1 MASLPVPQAEGT
13 TYRKDS
19 SPTIEI
25 PDQTGSRRPA
35 APRQFADLQS
45 SSRDKLRWRTRCPP
59 ASTVWAGAP
68 PFRRS
73 AIESCVRSDASHRRP
88 RLCALPCSL
97 LAQAVGALRR
107 YLPAPHTRAMDK
119 LSPVGN
125 NCISSATSSVSPL
138 YVSLHASSPSTN
150 SRRDGLVLVLC

>member
-1 MASLPVPQAEGT
+1 
-13 TYRKDS
+13 YRKDS
-19 SPTIEI
+19 SPSIEI
-25 PDQTGSRRPA
+25 PDQIGSWRPA
-35 APRQFADLQS
+35 AGGATTGCRPAVLLTGQAAFAVRS
-45 SSRDKLRWRTRCPP
+45 RCPP

-73 AIESCVRSDASHRRP
+73 AIESCVRSAASPRRP

-97 LAQAVGALRR
+97 LAQAAGALRR

-138 YVSLHASSPSTN
+138 YVSLHASSPSTKP
-150 SRRDGLVLVLC
+150 RRNVGHQPKATSQES